1 MAKITDPGVQEL
13 LAGPNYAVV
22 SSHNADNTMHSTV
35 VWIDYADGVLAVNS
49 AVGRR
54 WPANLDRD
62 ARVTLVVVE
71 CGNPNHFVEIEGSA
85 QGRTDGAREHID
97 ALARKY
103 IGEDY
108 PWLAPGEQRK
118 TFVITPHHV
127 RYVQQY
133 LHHGRVS
140 PT

>member
-1 MAKITDPGVQEL
+1 MTKITDPGVQEL

-22 SSHNADNTMHSTV
+22 SSHNVDGTMHSTV
-35 VWIDYADGVLAVNS
+35 VWIDYVDGVLAINS

-62 ARVTLVVVE
+62 QQVTIVVVE
-71 CGNPNHFVEIEGSA
+71 CGNPNHFVEIEGTAS
-85 QGRTDGAREHID
+85 GTTDGALEHIN
-97 ALARKY
+97 ALARKF

-118 TFVITPHHV
+118 RFTITPHRV

-133 LHHGRVS
+133 LHPGKVS